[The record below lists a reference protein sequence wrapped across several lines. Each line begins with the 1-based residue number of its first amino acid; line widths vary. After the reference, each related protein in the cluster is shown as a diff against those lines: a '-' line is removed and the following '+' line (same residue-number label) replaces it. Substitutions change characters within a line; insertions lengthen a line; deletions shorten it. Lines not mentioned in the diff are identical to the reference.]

1 MVGIVVGSTKAFAE
15 GLWGGVSWSGVVM
28 SGALRVFLNGLNT
41 VDLRYGGPIPWFKR
55 GYWLNQHAD
64 AVVVVAAVNSS
75 RLR

>member
-1 MVGIVVGSTKAFAE
+1 
-15 GLWGGVSWSGVVM
+15 M
-28 SGALRVFLNGLNT
+28 SGALRFFLNGLNT

-64 AVVVVAAVNSS
+64 AVVVVAAANSS